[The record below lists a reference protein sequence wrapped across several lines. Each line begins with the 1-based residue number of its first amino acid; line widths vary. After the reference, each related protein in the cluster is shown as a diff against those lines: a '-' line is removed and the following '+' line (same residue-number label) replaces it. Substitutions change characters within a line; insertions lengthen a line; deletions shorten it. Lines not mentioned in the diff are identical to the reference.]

1 MSEWKTLLVNL
12 FEMEFVG
19 AGRLGFGRVEDD
31 EEEDDAF
38 DVDGVTFVDVD
49 VVVPDFRFNLEDSV
63 SNIFC
68 FILSPVLLYAGHLL
82 HCYAHSQT

>member
-68 FILSPVLLYAGHLL
+68 FILSTFCLL